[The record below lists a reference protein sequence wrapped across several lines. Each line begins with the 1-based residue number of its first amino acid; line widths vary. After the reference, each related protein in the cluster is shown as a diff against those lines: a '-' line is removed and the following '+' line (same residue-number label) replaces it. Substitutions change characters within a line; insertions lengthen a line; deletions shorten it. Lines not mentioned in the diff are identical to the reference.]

1 MKEYKCISCEKS
13 FSRKSSYDNHKNRKT
28 PCIKLD
34 KSNLESIIEELNKLK
49 SKMDTI
55 DELKGDNKKI
65 QNMEKEMKKLKEEN
79 ELLRKDVDKLNTQ
92 LATVSKPSINNTQ
105 NIETVNILL
114 LNAYGKEDLTHLSS
128 KDIRSILNH
137 GFKSIPKYIES
148 IHFNENA
155 PQNKNICISN
165 RRDNTVNV
173 YDGNKWTLKDK
184 VEFLD
189 DIREKGIDFIEKNID
204 DLDEENPEDKKIL
217 NKINRFIKK
226 YRENDD
232 DDDNNYFKKVNKD
245 IQLILYN
252 NRDKVAKTK

>member
-1 MKEYKCISCEKS
+1 MKEYECDKCNKK
-13 FSRKSSYDNHKNRKT
+13 FSRKSSFDDHKNRKT
-28 PCIKLD
+28 PCVKPEEPTIKTIMNEINDL
-34 KSNLESIIEELNKLK
+34 KLV
-49 SKMDTI
+49 
-55 DELKGDNKKI
+55 
-65 QNMEKEMKKLKEEN
+65 MKTLKEEH
-79 ELLRKDVDKLNTQ
+79 ELKMKALEEENKNLKKIIDSVNNKL
-92 LATVSKPSINNTQ
+92 SKIKSITNNNTQ

-114 LNAYGKEDLTHLSS
+114 LNPYGKEDLTHLSS
-128 KDIRSILNH
+128 KDIRTILNH

-148 IHFNENA
+148 VHFSENA

-204 DLDEENPEDKKIL
+204 DLDEKNPDDKKIL

-232 DDDNNYFKKVNKD
+232 ENDDKHFKKIDKD

-252 NRDKVAKTK
+252 NRNKVTKK